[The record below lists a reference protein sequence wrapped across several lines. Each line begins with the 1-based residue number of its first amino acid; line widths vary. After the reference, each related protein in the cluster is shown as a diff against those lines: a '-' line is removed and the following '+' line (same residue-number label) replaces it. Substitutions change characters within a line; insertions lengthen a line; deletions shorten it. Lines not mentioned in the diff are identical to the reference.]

1 MNHPLFNKLFVC
13 DVANNH
19 QGSVEHGKK
28 IVDGMA
34 KVAKDNNVNIGLKLQ
49 FRELDTFIH
58 PQFRDNTE
66 VKHINRFMSTRMSAE
81 QFQEIV
87 EYAKSQGLTTIATPF
102 DEASVQQCL
111 DFAIDIIKVA
121 SCSALDWPLL
131 EAVSNAGKPVIISSG
146 GLHFS
151 EIDKIVSFLQHKNV
165 VFALMHCVSVYPT
178 PNTLV
183 HMDTVSRFKRRY
195 PNVPVGYSGHE
206 SPENNEVAVVAVSKG
221 AQLIERH
228 VGVETEDIKL
238 NAYSM
243 TPDQTDAWVKASLR
257 AWEISGNDQKQIS
270 TEETASLVTLMRG
283 VYASKPIV
291 KGQVVTPDDVYFAMP
306 LQEGQLCS
314 GDYGSYRSV
323 YTATRDYAPDE
334 PIVETSV
341 SDPIHFVRNA
351 IHKAKGMLNE
361 ASVCIGNECSIEL
374 SHHYGLDRFEEVGA
388 TIINSINREYCKKF
402 IVVFAGQTHPPHKH
416 EKKEETFEV
425 LWGDLE
431 VHLDDEVLFLK
442 PGDSV
447 LVKRN
452 TWHSFSSVNGAIF
465 EEISTTHYRDDSH
478 YEDENISKMDPMERK
493 TLIDP
498 WNG

>member
-1 MNHPLFNKLFVC
+1 MNNPLFNKLFVC

-19 QGSVEHGKK
+19 QGSVDHGRK
-28 IVDGMA
+28 IIDGMA
-34 KVAKDNNVNIGLKLQ
+34 KVAKENDVRIGLKFQ
-49 FRELDTFIH
+49 FRELDSFIH
-58 PQFRDNTE
+58 PQFKDNKD
-66 VKHINRFMSTRMSAE
+66 VKHIDRFLSTRLSAE
-81 QFQEIV
+81 EFNGMV
-87 EYAKSQGLTTIATPF
+87 EYAAAQGLTTIATPF

-111 DFAIDIIKVA
+111 DCNVDIIKIA

-131 EAVSNAGKPVIISSG
+131 EAVANAGKPVIISSG
-146 GLHFS
+146 GLVFA
-151 EIDKIVSFLQHKNV
+151 EIDKIVSFLEHKNV
-165 VFALMHCVSVYPT
+165 DFALMHCVSVYPT

-183 HMDTVSRFKRRY
+183 HMETVRRFKNRY
-195 PNVPVGYSGHE
+195 PTIPVGYSGHE
-206 SPENNEVAVVAVSKG
+206 SPENNEVAVVAISKG

-243 TPDQTDAWVKASLR
+243 TQEQTDAWVKAGLR
-257 AWEISGNDQKQIS
+257 AWEIAGNDEKQVS
-270 TEETASLVTLMRG
+270 DEEKASLVTLMRG
-283 VYASKPIV
+283 TYASKPIK
-291 KGQVVTPDDVYFAMP
+291 KGDVVPPDDVYFAMP
-306 LQEGQLCS
+306 LQDGQLCS
-314 GDYGSYRSV
+314 GDFGSYRSV

-334 PIVETSV
+334 PVVETS
-341 SDPIHFVRNA
+341 SPDPIHSVRNA

-402 IVVFAGQTHPPHKH
+402 IVVFAGQKHPPHKH

-442 PGDSV
+442 PWDSV
-447 LVKRN
+447 LVQRN
-452 TWHSFSSVNGAIF
+452 TRHSFSSVNGAIF